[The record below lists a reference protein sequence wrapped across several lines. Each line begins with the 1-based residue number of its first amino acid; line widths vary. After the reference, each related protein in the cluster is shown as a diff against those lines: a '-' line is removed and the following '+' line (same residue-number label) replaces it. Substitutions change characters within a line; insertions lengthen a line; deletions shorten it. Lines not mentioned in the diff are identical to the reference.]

1 MKTGIIQQSLS
12 GFYDVIADEK
22 IYRTRARGN
31 FRQRKVKPVVGDH
44 VEFSAENQ
52 QEGYLLNIL
61 PAAISWC
68 GHLLLMLIWQLS

>member
-31 FRQRKVKPVVGDH
+31 FRQRKIKPVVGDH

-52 QEGYLLNIL
+52 QEGYLKTDLLTDEEYQQLL
-61 PAAISWC
+61 PTI
-68 GHLLLMLIWQLS
+68 

>member
-52 QEGYLLNIL
+52 QEGYL
-61 PAAISWC
+61 
-68 GHLLLMLIWQLS
+68 